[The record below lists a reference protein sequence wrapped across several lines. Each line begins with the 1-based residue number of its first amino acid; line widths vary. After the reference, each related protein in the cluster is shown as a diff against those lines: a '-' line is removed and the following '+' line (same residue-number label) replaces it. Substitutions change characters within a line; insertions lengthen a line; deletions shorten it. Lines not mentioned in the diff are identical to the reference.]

1 MMDAARRAHD
11 EHGAPDESTFPQNP
25 VSADSSP
32 PAPTASPGALLW
44 FTGLPSSGKS
54 TIAREVFHRLLE
66 RGLPVEL
73 LDGAE
78 VRESLSRGLSFSR
91 EDREEHIRRIG
102 YVAKLLSRNGV
113 IAICAAV
120 SPYRATR
127 DEVRRHTTTFVEIY
141 VECPV
146 EIAEQRDAD
155 GWYARA
161 RRGEVEEFTGVNAP
175 YEPPTSP
182 EVHIRSD
189 RESVDEAATKVI
201 TRLIDLDLVPRRF
214 DEATAQAEIRRRLAA
229 LGFQ

>member
-1 MMDAARRAHD
+1 MNTLN
-11 EHGAPDESTFPQNP
+11 GAT
-25 VSADSSP
+25 
-32 PAPTASPGALLW
+32 LW

-54 TIAREVFHRLLE
+54 TIAREVFQRLLD

-78 VRESLSRGLSFSR
+78 VRESLSRGLGFSK

-127 DEVRRHTTTFVEIY
+127 DEVRRNTTHFVEIY

-146 EIAEQRDAD
+146 EVAEKRDRD

-161 RRGEVEEFTGVNAP
+161 RRGEVQDFTGVNAP

-189 RESVDEAATKVI
+189 HESVDDAATRVLA
-201 TRLIDLDLVPRRF
+201 RLEDLELVPRVD
-214 DEATAQAEIRRRLAA
+214 DEAKAREEIRKRLAA
-229 LGFQ
+229 LGYL